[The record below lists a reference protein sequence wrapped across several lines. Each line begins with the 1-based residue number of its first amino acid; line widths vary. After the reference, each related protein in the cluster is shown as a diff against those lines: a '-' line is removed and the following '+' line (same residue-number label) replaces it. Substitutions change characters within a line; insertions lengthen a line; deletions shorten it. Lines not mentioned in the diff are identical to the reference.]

1 MIILMPVCLQAT
13 FKQIEN
19 NIIIRSEELRFI
31 ELLLDYFV
39 AEDLLAPITIIQLL
53 SLVEKILNS
62 NINNIAKSKST
73 LYLNYIYMCCLKLI
87 SNLCQIYTIHYP
99 KWQMTNYQLL

>member
-1 MIILMPVCLQAT
+1 MLVCLQAT

-73 LYLNYIYMCCLKLI
+73 LYLNYIYNVLFKAYQQFVSYLHNTL
-87 SNLCQIYTIHYP
+87 S
-99 KWQMTNYQLL
+99 KWQMTN